1 MAWFRRFR
9 LMVALVVGLCSVERL
24 DCIGYRRL
32 VLDSGQA
39 PAISGLCE
47 AVISGGN
54 HWNSVVLVL
63 PVSWLPCAGISSHDR
78 SVD

>member
-1 MAWFRRFR
+1 
-9 LMVALVVGLCSVERL
+9 MVALVVGLCSVERL

-32 VLDSGQA
+32 GLDSGQA

-54 HWNSVVLVL
+54 HWNSAVLCV
-63 PVSWLPCAGISSHDR
+63 R
-78 SVD
+78 SMMPDEPEALVRWCLVD